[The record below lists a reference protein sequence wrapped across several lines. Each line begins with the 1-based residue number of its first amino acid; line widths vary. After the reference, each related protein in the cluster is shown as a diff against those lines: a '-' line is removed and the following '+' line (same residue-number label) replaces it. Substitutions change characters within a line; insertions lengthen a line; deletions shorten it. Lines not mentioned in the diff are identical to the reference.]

1 MAAWKGSVEIIRK
14 LIQHGADVNLTNKVP
29 INETCVVCVCVCVWN
44 EIEQMQVTP
53 QSKKQ
58 GSNKKQKGGDGTCNE
73 IPEF

>member
-1 MAAWKGSVEIIRK
+1 
-14 LIQHGADVNLTNKVP
+14 
-29 INETCVVCVCVCVWN
+29 
-44 EIEQMQVTP
+44 MQVTP